1 MEAVAAFL
9 EALALAEWLRY
20 SRWSYATLSA
30 IHILG
35 IALLIGAVLPLSLRL
50 LGLWASIEIGPL
62 YRVLSRVAGTGLI
75 IALLSGSLLFA
86 TRATEYAAL
95 DLFIAKLALIAAG
108 IAHAA
113 LHHFAADP
121 VNLSRSRRIVA
132 GLLPLLLWPAV
143 LLCGRFLAF
152 V

>member
-1 MEAVAAFL
+1 MEAVAASL

-30 IHILG
+30 AHILG
-35 IALLIGAVLPLSLRL
+35 IALLLGGVLPLSLRL
-50 LGLWASIEIGPL
+50 LGLWATVDIGPL
-62 YRVLSRVAGTGLI
+62 YRVLSRVAATGLF
-75 IALLSGSLLFA
+75 IAVSSGFVLFA

-95 DLFIAKLALIAAG
+95 DLFAAKLALIGVG
-108 IAHAA
+108 IVLASV
-113 LHHFAADP
+113 HHFGTDP
-121 VNLSRSRRIVA
+121 ARISRSRQRIA
-132 GLLPLLLWPAV
+132 GAVSLLLWPTV